1 MNGCTA
7 YKYQETTL
15 VHCQKMILRFLTF
28 LIFGILAKDF
38 VTSTDS
44 IERKLAI
51 GPSETVI
58 NIYEG
63 FGSYRSS

>member
-1 MNGCTA
+1 
-7 YKYQETTL
+7 
-15 VHCQKMILRFLTF
+15 MILRFLTF

-44 IERKLAI
+44 VERKLAI

-63 FGSYRSS
+63 FGYYRSP